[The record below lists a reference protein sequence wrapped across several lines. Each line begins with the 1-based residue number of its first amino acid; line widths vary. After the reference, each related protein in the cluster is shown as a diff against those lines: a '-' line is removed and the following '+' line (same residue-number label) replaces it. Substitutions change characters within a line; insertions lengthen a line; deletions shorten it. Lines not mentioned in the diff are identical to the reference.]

1 MFQRDKALP
10 RWRGWRAFRR
20 GQATDLHALGV
31 GDGTM
36 QGIPRHSNVSLTM
49 AAYVKSVSES
59 QVCAMDGLAK
69 NSEVATA
76 LQRMRKGR

>member
-1 MFQRDKALP
+1 MFQRDKVLP

-31 GDGTM
+31 DDETM
-36 QGIPRHSNVSLTM
+36 QGIPRHSNVCLTM

-59 QVCAMDGLAK
+59 QVSAMDGLAK